1 MKIYTEKD
9 LQDIL
14 QLSQKQI
21 KALMKVNG
29 FPSVKI
35 GRSYRVEEEAFLE
48 WLHQTRSVRLDYSKV

>member
-9 LQDIL
+9 LQEIL
-14 QLSQKQI
+14 QLSQKQT

-35 GRSYRVEEEAFLE
+35 GRNYRVEEEAFLE
-48 WLHQTRSVRLDYSKV
+48 WLHQTRSVKLDYSRV

>member
-1 MKIYTEKD
+1 MKIYTEED

-21 KALMKVNG
+21 KALMRVNE

-48 WLHQTRSVRLDYSKV
+48 WLHQTRSVKLDYSRV

>member
-1 MKIYTEKD
+1 MKIYTEED

-21 KALMKVNG
+21 KALMRVNE

-48 WLHQTRSVRLDYSKV
+48 WLHQTRSVRLDYSRV